1 MENIR
6 PKALAR
12 KKARALFDEYLE
24 TGSSHELG
32 KYIQDVKQRKNTIKD
47 YKLTYYDKKKMSNL
61 EVAVKVLSDF
71 YYNVTHEGESHD
83 KTRRSNKK

>member
-1 MENIR
+1 MTHENNEIM
-6 PKALAR
+6 KAILVVSNFA
-12 KKARALFDEYLE
+12 KNW
-24 TGSSHELG
+24 
-32 KYIQDVKQRKNTIKD
+32 IKQRKNTIKD

-71 YYNVTHEGESHD
+71 YYNVTHEGESND

>member
-1 MENIR
+1 MTHENNEIM
-6 PKALAR
+6 KAILVVSNFA
-12 KKARALFDEYLE
+12 KNW
-24 TGSSHELG
+24 
-32 KYIQDVKQRKNTIKD
+32 IKQRKNTIKD